1 MSAVLPLSA
10 EQGRQTPLALVW
22 QAWRST
28 QPRELMVWLL
38 IGLLYGAVDLGAIYE
53 VWHRPEAL
61 LAMARQLLLPV
72 LAALL
77 LALCW
82 LPADRSAP
90 EHPHRAWRLAF
101 ATLVGAALS
110 VLLVRV
116 VIDWLQ
122 WPNAMDLMYLA
133 KGKPPMPIWHWSSML
148 GDLLGISLS
157 AGLAVAVHEMNLR
170 LRRSEAAVQRS
181 LQTQSVLTRKAMAA
195 RLATMQA
202 QIDPQ
207 FLFDTL
213 VGIEQ
218 DYQHGKAA
226 AAPRLEQLIRH
237 LRVALPRLRDMGSTL
252 EAEAELLDSYLAVR
266 LGEAAPRLQR
276 DWPAELGGLPLPPMV
291 LLPLLQRALQLCH
304 DELPSCG
311 LQAEL
316 AARGWRISLNLGR
329 PGLCGDAAEMATLQ
343 QRLQALTGQGTA
355 LRCESG
361 DHETSFILD
370 LQP

>member
-1 MSAVLPLSA
+1 MSAVMPLDERPAQPSRIA
-10 EQGRQTPLALVW
+10 FVW
-22 QAWRST
+22 RAWRST
-28 QPRELMVWLL
+28 QPRELMIWLL
-38 IGLLYGAVDLGAIYE
+38 IGLLYGAVDLGAVYE
-53 VWHRPEAL
+53 VWKQPEAP

-82 LPADRSAP
+82 LPADRSDPA
-90 EHPHRAWRLAF
+90 HPHRAWRLAL
-101 ATLVGAALS
+101 ATLTGAALS
-110 VLLVRV
+110 LLLCRV
-116 VIDWLQ
+116 VIDWLA
-122 WPNAMDLMYLA
+122 WPDAMDLMYRA
-133 KGKPPMPIWHWSSML
+133 KGKPPMAIWHWSSML
-148 GDLLGISLS
+148 GDLLAISLS

-181 LQTQSVLTRKAMAA
+181 LQAQSVLSRRAMAA

-202 QIDPQ
+202 QVDPQ

-218 DYQHGKAA
+218 DYQLGHAT

-237 LRVALPRLRDMGSTL
+237 LRVALPRLRDMGSSL
-252 EAEAELLDSYLAVR
+252 EAEGELLDSYLAVR

-291 LLPLLQRALQLCH
+291 LLPLLQRALQLSH
-304 DELPSCG
+304 DELPTCG
-311 LQAEL
+311 LRAEL
-316 AARGWRISLNLGR
+316 AARGWRISLRLGR
-329 PGLCGDAAEMATLQ
+329 PGLCGDADEMATLQ
-343 QRLQALTGQGTA
+343 QRLQAMTGQNTA

-361 DHETSFILD
+361 AEHTAFILD

>member
-1 MSAVLPLSA
+1 MSAVMPLDKGQAQLSHVA
-10 EQGRQTPLALVW
+10 FVW
-22 QAWRST
+22 RAWRST
-28 QPRELMVWLL
+28 EPRELMIWLL
-38 IGLLYGAVDLGAIYE
+38 IGLLYGAVDLGAVYE
-53 VWHRPEAL
+53 VWNQPEAM

-82 LPADRSAP
+82 LPADRSDP
-90 EHPHRAWRLAF
+90 EHAHRAWRLAF
-101 ATLVGAALS
+101 ATFTGAALS
-110 VLLVRV
+110 MLLCRV
-116 VIDWLQ
+116 IIDRLQ
-122 WPNAMDLMYLA
+122 WPDAMDLMYRA
-133 KGKPPMPIWHWSSML
+133 KGKPPVAIWHWSSML
-148 GDLLGISLS
+148 GDLLAISLS

-181 LQTQSVLTRKAMAA
+181 LQAQSVLTRKAMAA

-218 DYQHGKAA
+218 DYQSGNAA

-291 LLPLLQRALQLCH
+291 LLPLLQRALQLC
-304 DELPSCG
+304 DDKLPSCG

-316 AARGWRISLNLGR
+316 ATRGWCISLSLGR
-329 PGLCGDAAEMATLQ
+329 PGLCGDATEMATLQ

-361 DHETSFILD
+361 DHDTSFVLD